1 MRRDLA
7 EHDLEFDAPF
17 ILPDNDLL
25 PVENNGETNLVESG
39 ETVDE
44 ALDVIETLREDEPA
58 CGIGALKCRERERE
72 REGVGGCMG
81 PKQVNNESNGKPSAR
96 NWNGQLAFRRVGS
109 SGFGGAV
116 LRVQGLGFA
125 RV

>member
-39 ETVDE
+39 ETGDK
-44 ALDVIETLREDEPA
+44 
-58 CGIGALKCRERERE
+58 GLK
-72 REGVGGCMG
+72 
-81 PKQVNNESNGKPSAR
+81 KI
-96 NWNGQLAFRRVGS
+96 
-109 SGFGGAV
+109 
-116 LRVQGLGFA
+116 
-125 RV
+125 